1 MNEVLQK
8 DFNTNQLYFKRIIDY
23 IIKRYAIVRYIILMP
38 SITRLPI
45 SNAKYLDLA
54 TPVPPDVGIEA
65 NHISDG
71 YKDISIPVPTAADV
85 NIPIPSAKDAVIPD

>member
-1 MNEVLQK
+1 MNDT
-8 DFNTNQLYFKRIIDY
+8 DFFSSSDY
-23 IIKRYAIVRYIILMP
+23 IFLPTKNNPKVA
-38 SITRLPI
+38 LPI

-54 TPVPPDVGIEA
+54 TPVPTDVGIEA